1 MSSSIKGCVT
11 ESPTTPNSPT
21 AARSVQNEGGSERAA
36 TLACRLVSVRFTP
49 NREGDDAPDASAESD
64 AKFGGRPS
72 RVTATCPTLR
82 SQKKENDDKSRLV
95 NDDGVSLTTETR
107 E

>member
-21 AARSVQNEGGSERAA
+21 AARSVQNEGGSERAP